1 MNRQQELLTYKIL
14 HFKNMGANTNL
25 SDLIIEPSLEGESP
39 TNLRLKLK
47 NVCVKLSPQL
57 VERLNNAISLLD
69 MSKRLFIET
78 ALIQSLDEF
87 DRLCSDLNIHD
98 ETENDFK

>member
-14 HFKNMGANTNL
+14 HFKNMVANTNL
-25 SDLIIEPSLEGESP
+25 PDLILENSLEGELAS
-39 TNLRLKLK
+39 NLKLK
-47 NVCVKLSPQL
+47 NVCAKLSPQL
-57 VERLNNAISLLD
+57 VERLDNAISLLD

-87 DRLCSDLNIHD
+87 DRLCSNLNIHD
-98 ETENDFK
+98 EIENDFK